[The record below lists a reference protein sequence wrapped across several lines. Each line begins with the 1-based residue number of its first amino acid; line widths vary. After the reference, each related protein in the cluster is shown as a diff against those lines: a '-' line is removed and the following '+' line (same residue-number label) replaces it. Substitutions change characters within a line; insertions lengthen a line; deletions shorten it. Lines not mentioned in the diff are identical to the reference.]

1 MEEKMK
7 ESMEKKCE
15 SMKKELVVLWL
26 DNSREPE
33 VWLGKKLQS
42 ATHRHTLAFFNEK
55 VYPYYTP
62 RFVWV
67 KNMRE
72 FQEYVLSHDL
82 PGLVCFDHDLQQHPG
97 DGEPSGRVV
106 AQWLVDYCKEKGLA
120 LPMCWVQSGNP
131 SGAPRIRKLLGLE
144 EPQD

>member
-1 MEEKMK
+1 MDKKMK
-7 ESMEKKCE
+7 EMSMEK
-15 SMKKELVVLWL
+15 SMKNELVILWL

-33 VWLGKKLQS
+33 VWLAKKLQS

-82 PGLVCFDHDLQQHPG
+82 PGLVCFDFDLHHYTG
-97 DGEPSGRVV
+97 DDEPDGLEV
-106 AQWLVDYCKEKGLA
+106 AKWLKGYCEEKGVDM
-120 LPMCWVQSGNP
+120 PTCWVQAGNP
-131 SGAPRIRKLLGLE
+131 YGAPRLRAFLGLPE
-144 EPQD
+144 HWD